1 MQDPMN
7 STPIYQKVNDINIQH
22 GSTLF
27 LLQRANDPVAQELLS
42 RLKSV
47 DLENVL
53 ILDQMPNLDLAHY
66 LQSVTQ
72 RIQRAWAGWQAV
84 ILGEE
89 SFIWRFESLL
99 VAQGLM
105 KEEMSLISIAGSRQV
120 YCVHCGYLQIQ
131 IHSNED
137 YCHCE
142 QCGVYLLVRSHFSQR
157 LGAYMGVCADADH
170 SQGDA
175 A

>member
-27 LLQRANDPVAQELLS
+27 LFQRANNPVAQELLS

-84 ILGEE
+84 ILGEKK
-89 SFIWRFESLL
+89 F
-99 VAQGLM
+99 
-105 KEEMSLISIAGSRQV
+105 
-120 YCVHCGYLQIQ
+120 YLAI
-131 IHSNED
+131 
-137 YCHCE
+137 
-142 QCGVYLLVRSHFSQR
+142 
-157 LGAYMGVCADADH
+157 
-170 SQGDA
+170 
-175 A
+175 

>member
-7 STPIYQKVNDINIQH
+7 STPIYQKVNDVNIQH

-27 LLQRANDPVAQELLS
+27 LLQHANDPVAQELLS

-89 SFIWRFESLL
+89 SFIWQFESIL
-99 VAQGLM
+99 VSQGLM
-105 KEEMSLISIAGSRQV
+105 KDEMSLVCNAGLRQV
-120 YCVHCGYLQIQ
+120 YCVHCGHQQL
-131 IHSNED
+131 HSVDE

-142 QCGVYLLVRSHFSQR
+142 QCGIYLLVRSHFSQR

-170 SQGDA
+170 PKGDA